1 MLFSI
6 KSPVMGNIIK
16 AKGYVDRREIKENH
30 HCRGGRGAKMEK
42 HLPVNSLAESSRF
55 VKEV

>member
-1 MLFSI
+1 
-6 KSPVMGNIIK
+6 MGNIIK